1 MQHLC
6 YALEK
11 QHKLHSLYQL
21 QLFIGDFIRAA
32 MACIYFYKEN
42 TRSFLELTQRE
53 NYLHQAEMH
62 LNQDLEQQQWVEVAA
77 VSRSVGSIDSFEEK
91 SITNPSLVMK
101 ISSKEIGR
109 HINTIWRQ
117 IEVAS
122 FLATCETTGRLKPDF
137 VNAFLFNQELTDKQ
151 KPRNMPT
158 LFDGVEQRSQLVV
171 LILIGRE
178 NVFDGFELAQK

>member
-1 MQHLC
+1 MC

-21 QLFIGDFIRAA
+21 QLFIGDFVRAA

-42 TRSFLELTQRE
+42 TRSFIELTQRE
-53 NYLHQAEMH
+53 NYLHQAEVH

-77 VSRSVGSIDSFEEK
+77 VSHNIGSTESFEEK
-91 SITNPSLVMK
+91 SITNSSLVMK
-101 ISSKEIGR
+101 ITSKEIGR

-117 IEVAS
+117 IEIAN
-122 FLATCETTGRLKPDF
+122 FLATSETNGRLTSDF
-137 VNAFLFNQELTDKQ
+137 LNKFLFGEIKH
-151 KPRNMPT
+151 KPPNMPT
-158 LFDGVEQRSQLVV
+158 LFDNADQRSQLVV
-171 LILIGRE
+171 LVLIGRE